1 MTAEDRR
8 NLLAFRDY
16 ITKILDPTYVLSYMA
31 PWFKDG
37 EWSAAA
43 PPPTSLGQE
52 NSSCLGFPL
61 FLPLL
66 LINTG
71 SLLGSLALWQD
82 PHSILDEIVRV

>member
-8 NLLAFRDY
+8 NLLVFRDY

-43 PPPTSLGQE
+43 PSPDLLGAGKQ
-52 NSSCLGFPL
+52 
-61 FLPLL
+61 FLPCFLFVFTPSF
-66 LINTG
+66 NQHG
-71 SLLGSLALWQD
+71 
-82 PHSILDEIVRV
+82 